1 MSASPGLSWKIYCI
15 LDFYNIRIFPYFPKA
30 RFAPITTRSDPRRK
44 RPEREMQEFKR
55 RPSNW
60 ALGGVHTQAIGNPAL
75 ASETSR
81 QLFTVAAFLLAF
93 TGSVQAQTLTI
104 KESVVIDYRP
114 VIARIEAGDTA
125 TARSRLQG
133 VVTQLNVVEGQ
144 IVKAGDLVAVV
155 TDSTLTPQLSGLSS
169 NIEGLKSQVTQA
181 QKDIDRNEELLSRG
195 FYPRARLD
203 EEKTSFEV
211 LKRSLASAQA
221 ERRAL
226 SARETE
232 GRILAP
238 AAAHVT
244 DVAVVKG
251 SVVSPGDVLASFAT
265 VDGVVRLA
273 LPERHA
279 ATISEGEAMS
289 LRLPSR
295 SDEIRTATIIK
306 IYPELKQGSVI
317 ADAKVEGGLTALFG
331 ERVDV
336 LAPVGERRAI
346 RIPKDYVSTRFGVDF
361 VRVKVGEKFID
372 APVALAAPLIDATDE
387 FEILSGLKP
396 GDRIEKPE
404 QRG

>member
-1 MSASPGLSWKIYCI
+1 MLHLERRQFTCAIRGIGSRAVRNQAPRSAAW
-15 LDFYNIRIFPYFPKA
+15 RQ
-30 RFAPITTRSDPRRK
+30 RFA
-44 RPEREMQEFKR
+44 
-55 RPSNW
+55 
-60 ALGGVHTQAIGNPAL
+60 V
-75 ASETSR
+75 
-81 QLFTVAAFLLAF
+81 VAFLLAT
-93 TGSVQAQTLTI
+93 TGSAQAQTLTV
-104 KESVVIDYRP
+104 KESIVIDYRP

-244 DVAVVKG
+244 DVNVVKG
-251 SVVSPGDVLASFAT
+251 SVVATGDVLASFAT
-265 VDGVVRLA
+265 VDGVVRLE

-279 ATISEGEAMS
+279 ATISEGQAIS

-295 SDEIRTATIIK
+295 SEEIRTATIIK

-346 RIPKDYVSTRFGVDF
+346 RIPKDYVSTRFGIDF
-361 VRVKVGEKFID
+361 VRVKVGERFID
-372 APVALAAPLIDATDE
+372 APVALAAPLVDATEE

-404 QRG
+404 QRP

>member
-1 MSASPGLSWKIYCI
+1 MKNKVMPQQDRTDSARSLRKVSGFWLSAAA
-15 LDFYNIRIFPYFPKA
+15 LGFIFPGTGLA
-30 RFAPITTRSDPRRK
+30 QPITV
-44 RPEREMQEFKR
+44 E
-55 RPSNW
+55 
-60 ALGGVHTQAIGNPAL
+60 
-75 ASETSR
+75 
-81 QLFTVAAFLLAF
+81 
-93 TGSVQAQTLTI
+93 
-104 KESVVIDYRP
+104 ESVVIDYRP

-133 VVTQLNVVEGQ
+133 VVTRLNVVEGQ
-144 IVKAGDLVAVV
+144 IVKAGDLVAIV
-155 TDSTLTPQLSGLSS
+155 TDATLPPQLSAIGS
-169 NIEGLKSQVTQA
+169 NIEGLKTQVKQA
-181 QKDIDRNEELLSRG
+181 ESDIARNEGLLAQG
-195 FYPRARLD
+195 FYPRARLN
-203 EEKTSFEV
+203 EEKTSLEV
-211 LKRSLASAQA
+211 LKRSLASAEA

-226 SARETE
+226 SAREAE

-238 AAAHVT
+238 ADAHVT
-244 DVAVVKG
+244 DVNVVRG

-265 VDGVVRLA
+265 VNGVVRLA

-279 ATISEGEAMS
+279 ATITDGETIS

-295 SDEIRTATIIK
+295 SDDIRTATIIK

-361 VRVKVGEKFID
+361 VRVQVGDRFID
-372 APVALAAPLIDATDE
+372 APVALAAPLVDAAGQY
-387 FEILSGLKP
+387 EILSGLKP

-404 QRG
+404 QRT